1 MSRQTE
7 QRRVIREIFE
17 EIPRPLTPTDVLE
30 SAQKKLDGIGI
41 ATVYRNLKYFHDH
54 GWLTKVELANEPARY
69 ERADLEHHH
78 HFHCKVCDRVF
89 DLPGCAG
96 SVDHLVPSGFT
107 LTSHEVTLYGQCDT
121 CASPGGPVTQHTHTC
136 HH

>member
-41 ATVYRNLKYFHDH
+41 ATVYR
-54 GWLTKVELANEPARY
+54 KVELANEPARY

-96 SVDHLVPSGFT
+96 SVNHLVPSGFT
-107 LTSHEVTLYGQCDT
+107 LTGHEVTLYGQCDT
-121 CASPGGPVTQHTHTC
+121 CTSPGGPVTPHTHTC